1 MPRRIALPEQYQ
13 EGEPIPILRHHLDSN
28 HHVNNAQYVEMA
40 RELIPEQLTV
50 REIRAEYRK
59 AAVLGDML
67 YPRVGKEGDNI
78 WVVAL
83 CGPEGNHMPAYG

>member
-1 MPRRIALPEQYQ
+1 M
-13 EGEPIPILRHHLDSN
+13 
-28 HHVNNAQYVEMA
+28 NNAQYVEMA

-83 CGPEGNHMPAYG
+83 CGPEGGTTCLRMAELLPEILEKEKRI